1 MTMWRPNELAEED
14 VSDLPGIDPHS
25 KRRRSRRR
33 AWRDGLADQTVVRN
47 VEDIRD
53 YRAFERLL
61 IRSIDPRTAIEL
73 ALIHR
78 LANLLWRLRRASA
91 IETGLFEV
99 QGEFLLAQRQ
109 SSAREQPGAVQ
120 TAARLNG
127 HGKMP
132 GSNGPHEPPASDRES
147 LSTSMHPPLEP
158 GLKSRAIA
166 QRLLRLSDLDPS
178 LFDCLG
184 RYEARLWRQAAQTI
198 WTLDALRR
206 PPPTTARR
214 SLRKPIIPFSR
225 TLSTQ
230 G

>member
-1 MTMWRPNELAEED
+1 MWRPNEPIGEN
-14 VSDLPGIDPHS
+14 VSDVPGIDPQR
-25 KRRRSRRR
+25 KRRRSRHR
-33 AWRDGLADQTVVRN
+33 AWRDGLADQTVVKTLEN
-47 VEDIRD
+47 IRS
-53 YRAFERLL
+53 YRSFERTL
-61 IRSIDPRTAIEL
+61 IGSVDPRSVIEL
-73 ALIHR
+73 ELIHR

-91 IETGLFEV
+91 IETGLFET
-99 QGEFLLAQRQ
+99 QGEFLLAQRL
-109 SSAREQPGAVQ
+109 SSGRDQPGAVQ

-178 LFDCLG
+178 LFDRLG